1 MKKAL
6 LATAALLSGVGVAYA
21 EDGVSFSGSAR
32 FGLEHTSPEE
42 GDSDTNVDVRLRF
55 NINASKET
63 DAGVKFG
70 GRIRLQYDDGAG
82 YVGGSTTTTT
92 FGPDPDG
99 AGPLL
104 PPVTSV
110 TTTTANGGGA
120 RLSAAY
126 VYAEAG
132 GFRVEVGNANAAYD
146 SAGLMYNSEVGT
158 GYYGSSNGNPLG
170 SYYGFS
176 SGPYSTD
183 ERNRMGLYIEYGV
196 GDLTARLSWIT
207 PDQTADETDDEISV
221 SFDYSTGPFSVSLAA
236 AQDAGGIAD
245 NDLFFLGAQYA
256 LNDNTNV
263 GLLFNDNG
271 EDIGTSITLYGNIA
285 FGATTVQGYLT
296 SLDSDTVE
304 EDVAIGIGANY
315 DLGGA
320 SLGGSI
326 ESGFDG
332 GTFAKLGVGFSF

>member
-6 LATAALLSGVGVAYA
+6 LATAALLSGVGAAYA
-21 EDGVSFSGSAR
+21 ENGVSFSGNAR
-32 FGLEHTSPEE
+32 FGLEFSSPDV

-55 NINASKET
+55 NINAEKET

-82 YVGGSTTTTT
+82 YLASVTTTTV
-92 FGPDPDG
+92 GG
-99 AGPLL
+99 
-104 PPVTSV
+104 VT

-126 VYAEAG
+126 VYAEAS

-170 SYYGFS
+170 SYYDFS
-176 SGPYSTD
+176 SGPYSAA

-207 PDQTADETDDEISV
+207 PDQTADDTDDEVSV

-236 AQDAGGIAD
+236 AQNGGGVAD

-256 LNDNTNV
+256 INDNANV
-263 GLLFNDNG
+263 GILFNDNG
-271 EDIGTSITLYGNIA
+271 SAGGVDVGSTITIYGNVA
-285 FGATTVQGYLT
+285 FGATTVQGYVT
-296 SLDSDTVE
+296 SIDSETVT

-326 ESGFDG
+326 ESDFAG

>member
-1 MKKAL
+1 MAELGSCDTTKETEMKKAL
-6 LATAALLSGVGVAYA
+6 LATAALLSGVGAAYA
-21 EDGVSFSGSAR
+21 EDGYSISGSGR
-32 FGLEHTSPEE
+32 FGLEFSSPDV
-42 GDSDTNVDVRLRF
+42 GDSETNLDTRLRF
-55 NINASKET
+55 NINASKAT
-63 DAGVKFG
+63 DAGVTLG

-82 YVGGSTTTTT
+82 YEG
-92 FGPDPDG
+92 
-99 AGPLL
+99 
-104 PPVTSV
+104 
-110 TTTTANGGGA
+110 GGGA

-126 VYAEAG
+126 VFAEAS

-176 SGPYSTD
+176 TGPYSAAEAD
-183 ERNRMGLYIEYGV
+183 RMGIYIEYGV

-207 PDQTADETDDEISV
+207 PDQTADDTDDEVSV

-236 AQDAGGIAD
+236 AQNGGGIAD

-256 LNDNTNV
+256 VNDNANV
-263 GLLFNDNG
+263 GILFHGNG
-271 EDIGTSITLYGNIA
+271 EVAGVEVGDSIALYGNIS
-285 FGATTVQGYLT
+285 FGATTVQAYLA
-296 SLDSDTVE
+296 SIDSDTVT
-304 EDVAIGIGANY
+304 EDLAVGIGANY

-326 ESGFDG
+326 EQGFDG